1 MADSRYRAFN
11 IRLIPEVS
19 DSIGIRIPVLRK
31 YAKELDKQRVTE
43 FIEALPHKYLEE
55 NHLHGFII
63 EQIKDFDTAVSKTDE
78 FLRYIDNWQTCDC
91 FSPPVFAQNRDKLII
106 HISKWI
112 ASEDVYTVR
121 YGICMLMR
129 YYLDES
135 FKPMYLEKVANIKSD
150 EYYVKMMKAWYFAT
164 ALCKQ
169 YEITLPYITE
179 RRLDQWTHKKTISKA
194 CDSRRIMP
202 EQKLYLKSLR

>member
-1 MADSRYRAFN
+1 MADSHYRDFN
-11 IRLIPEVS
+11 IRLIPEAS

-31 YAKELDKQRVTE
+31 YAKELDKQRATD

-63 EQIKDFDTAVSKTDE
+63 ERIKDFDTAVSKTDE

-91 FSPPVFAQNRDKLII
+91 FSPPVFARNRDKLII

-112 ASEDVYTVR
+112 ASENTYTVR

-129 YYLDES
+129 YYLEES
-135 FKPMYLEKVANIKSD
+135 FKPVYLEKVANIISD
-150 EYYVKMMKAWYFAT
+150 EYYVRMMKAWYFAT

-179 RRLDQWTHKKTISKA
+179 HRLDQWTHKKTISKA

-202 EQKLYLKSLR
+202 EQKSFLKSFR